1 VIIEP
6 QPFRRPPQQH
16 HHDGDQDSPIPDDI
30 WQVRVTVQP
39 PTATYMGAPQL
50 GWAETAGVI
59 KTWRPDVLAAF
70 QTTYRDKIAAIETAL
85 ESGVSSLALQQQAE
99 ARVQQA
105 KDAVLAAFLQLESEE
120 RAARHVEKIQTA
132 HHLRR

>member
-1 VIIEP
+1 MIIEP

-39 PTATYMGAPQL
+39 PTSTYMGAQQL

-59 KTWRPDVLAAF
+59 KTFRPEVLATF
-70 QTTYRDKIAAIETAL
+70 QQAVRDKIDAIETAL
-85 ESGVSSLALQQQAE
+85 ESGVSPLALQQQAA

-105 KDAVLAAFLQLESEE
+105 KEAVLAAFLHLESEE
-120 RAARHVEKIQTA
+120 RAARHVEKILTA
-132 HHLRR
+132 HQLHR